1 MRNEKRDRV
10 ASVGTSIP
18 TARSECAESGQIMV
32 SMLLMLSI
40 FLLAMVGFAVDLT
53 NLWFHRQAAQTAAD
67 AACSAG
73 AADML
78 TVAVGTALPNMGFT
92 PGTPGDCTSGA
103 GTICFYANVNGFN
116 GAGLSPNSASNSV
129 NWVFPSSIPG
139 VTTPS
144 TSLTSYPFLKVVIT
158 ENVKTHFLYTIHGTS
173 YQQVAASCSGA
184 AGLMA
189 FLVAYVFFPA
199 LLLDVLVGGVG
210 LMAPIL
216 YLKQRRARRLVVF
229 NNGLPDAIDLIARAL
244 RAGHS
249 LSSAIEVLSEQSGG
263 GVATEF
269 NVVFRQQNFGLP
281 LRDALLQMADR
292 VPSKDLRFLVTA
304 MLVQKETGGN
314 LTEILDRT
322 SHVIRERIRIG
333 GEVRVRTAQGRLTG
347 TILSLL
353 PVLMLVLT
361 SLINPEYARIL
372 LHDPVGQKL
381 LYVGAALILTG
392 TFFIRR
398 IVDIQV

>member
-1 MRNEKRDRV
+1 MLLLMFV
-10 ASVGTSIP
+10 FVGTLITSFVVAIGL
-18 TARSECAESGQIMV
+18 TRQTRSEKAVRQRVGDIH
-32 SMLLMLSI
+32 
-40 FLLAMVGFAVDLT
+40 LA
-53 NLWFHRQAAQTAAD
+53 RQADKTRQLD
-67 AACSAG
+67 AERILKLDEPGKFQWLDKLLDGFQFSAKLRTLAIQAG
-73 AADML
+73 SGW
-78 TVAVGTALPNMGFT
+78 TIGTLV
-92 PGTPGDCTSGA
+92 
-103 GTICFYANVNGFN
+103 IY
-116 GAGLSPNSASNSV
+116 SA
-129 NWVFPSSIPG
+129 
-139 VTTPS
+139 
-144 TSLTSYPFLKVVIT
+144 
-158 ENVKTHFLYTIHGTS
+158 
-173 YQQVAASCSGA
+173 A
-184 AGLMA
+184 AGILA

-199 LLLDVLVGGVG
+199 VLLDGIVAAVG
-210 LMAPIL
+210 LMGPTM
-216 YLKQRRARRLVVF
+216 YLKHRRSRRLATF
-229 NNGLPDAIDLIARAL
+229 NQGLPDAIDLMARAL

-249 LSSAIEVLSEQSGG
+249 LSSAIEVLSEQSGA

-322 SHVIRERIRIG
+322 AHVIRERIRIG

-381 LYVGAALILTG
+381 LYVGAGLILVG

-398 IVDIQV
+398 IVDIRV